1 MKTSSNASNTDATTN
16 GDHLRITT
24 WPSGAIEVP
33 SIEVFTIERH
43 QGEHGVWF
51 QLMDRK
57 PDDQKLPPDFYL
69 REPFEVDVEDA
80 DSLAAFASTWGMFSD
95 RDNRDVAAW
104 GGSAADLMNIDAHS
118 RGWSSRLRGGGQLWM
133 SRSRLGRQ
141 LGLSDL
147 DQGTLVHPAE
157 IAFRVG
163 MLRRFAGSVE
173 RWQLGRPFDD
183 LWAPRGT
190 ETGWVPFRDHLN
202 AALSVFQVSFE
213 VHGQPPSRSMQQVTG
228 YSAAAL
234 QLWNDLETASYRHCD
249 ECGRLFTRQRGRSRD
264 YSRTTGVRF
273 HDRACANRYT
283 QREYRRRQKAKD
295 TK

>member
-1 MKTSSNASNTDATTN
+1 
-16 GDHLRITT
+16 
-24 WPSGAIEVP
+24 
-33 SIEVFTIERH
+33 
-43 QGEHGVWF
+43 
-51 QLMDRK
+51 MDRK

-69 REPFEVDVEDA
+69 REPFEVDVEDV
-80 DSLAAFASTWGMFSD
+80 DSLAAFASTWGGFSD
-95 RDNRDVAAW
+95 EYNRDLVA
-104 GGSAADLMNIDAHS
+104 GEYSASLMNIDAHS
-118 RGWSSRLRGGGQLWM
+118 RGWSSRLRGGWPLGT
-133 SRSRLGRQ
+133 SRRHLASH

-147 DQGTLVHPAE
+147 DQGMLVHPAE
-157 IAFRVG
+157 VAFRVR

-173 RWQLGRPFDD
+173 RWQLGQPFDH
-183 LWAPRGT
+183 LWEARGT
-190 ETGWVPFRDHLN
+190 ETAWVLFRDHLN

-273 HDRACANRYT
+273 HDRTCANRYT
-283 QREYRRRQKAKD
+283 QREYRRRQKAKGL
-295 TK
+295 K

>member
-1 MKTSSNASNTDATTN
+1 MGS
-16 GDHLRITT
+16 HLRITT

-33 SIEVFTIERH
+33 AVETFEIVQHRS
-43 QGEHGVWF
+43 EHGVWF
-51 QLMDRK
+51 QLTDRH
-57 PDDQKLPPDFYL
+57 PVDEPLPPDFYL
-69 REPFEVDVEDA
+69 REPLEVDSEDA
-80 DSLAAFASTWGMFSD
+80 DSLAAFAGTWGRFSD
-95 RDNRDVAAW
+95 SSNRDVSPWA
-104 GGSAADLMNIDAHS
+104 GSAVTLIEQAARS
-118 RGWSSRLRGGGQLWM
+118 RGWLSGARGAGRLWNSRR
-133 SRSRLGRQ
+133 RLAKH

-147 DQGTLVHPAE
+147 DTATTLVNPAE

-163 MLRRFAGSVE
+163 MLRRFAAHVNH
-173 RWQLGRPFDD
+173 WQSGEPVDD
-183 LWAPRGT
+183 LWTTSGT
-190 ETGWVPFRDHLN
+190 ESGWVPFRDHLN
-202 AALSVFQVSFE
+202 AALSAFQVSID
-213 VHGQPPSRSMQQVTG
+213 VHGHGPSAVMQQVTG

-283 QREYRRRQKAKD
+283 QREYRRRQKAKG